1 MMDLGEQFKNDPTR
15 IKMLNKILDA
25 YDNAVISHRL
35 DENQNIIAIYDKYS
49 NIEIN
54 KLIRELRQ
62 YEHQKFDVKGGVFPF
77 PCVINGKFYEPV
89 VTVEKVFS
97 YDYASLENL
106 EKALKEALE
115 NEDFEKCE
123 MLQNKIKKLKK

>member
-1 MMDLGEQFKNDPTR
+1 MDLGETFKTDPTR
-15 IKMLNKILDA
+15 IKILNKILDA

-35 DENQNIIAIYDKYS
+35 DESQNVIAVYDKYS

-62 YEHQKFDVKGGVFPF
+62 YEYDKFDVRGGIYPTGI
-77 PCVINGKFYEPV
+77 VINGRMYEDVVKLEKYFKFDH
-89 VTVEKVFS
+89 S
-97 YDYASLENL
+97 SLESL

-123 MLQNKIKKLKK
+123 MLQNKINKLKK